1 MRRMFGI
8 IRAAPADNTGLTS
21 TSVVALPQN
30 FSDIRYVSGVAGRP
44 FQEVLGPG
52 DCCAA
57 DSPRAQAATPPP
69 AAANAPVAAAGPST
83 GSGRAGGAGAPAG
96 RGGGGGGLA
105 VDGPP
110 PLRPPD
116 GVV

>member
-21 TSVVALPQN
+21 TSVVAPPQN

-57 DSPRAQAATPPP
+57 DSPRAQAAAPPP
-69 AAANAPVAAAGPST
+69 AAANAPADSPRAQAAPPPPAAANAPAAAAG
-83 GSGRAGGAGAPAG
+83 
-96 RGGGGGGLA
+96 
-105 VDGPP
+105 
-110 PLRPPD
+110 
-116 GVV
+116 